1 LNTSSPPDEP
11 YPPEASLNGDER
23 LRGGTY
29 SRRQLFGSLPMLRWS
44 HGSRFRVARRLV
56 EPLAG
61 SRLLDYGCGDGTFL
75 ALVRDLFPSAVG
87 AEADAALA
95 AEASARFA
103 GEAGLRFVHTAAL
116 ASEPAGGF
124 GAAVCMEVL
133 EHCTPAVVD
142 AVVADLHRLLAPG
155 GTLVVSVPV
164 ETGPTLVGK
173 QLVRALAARRGM
185 EGYAQRETY
194 TAAEVARMLFARSG
208 APVER
213 PVYRTRFASG
223 QPNVY
228 HGHKGF
234 NWRALR
240 RRLQMDFVLRRTLF
254 SPIPLAG
261 SLLNSQAWFVLTP
274 R

>member
-1 LNTSSPPDEP
+1 MNPTPK
-11 YPPEASLNGDER
+11 ASLNGDER

-29 SRRQLFGSLPMLRWS
+29 SGRQLFGPLGMLRWS

-61 SRLLDYGCGDGTFL
+61 ARLLDYGCGDGTFL

-87 AEADAALA
+87 VEADPALA
-95 AEASARFA
+95 AEASTRFA
-103 GEAGLRFVHTAAL
+103 GEPGLRFVHTAAL
-116 ASEPAGGF
+116 TNEPDGGF

-133 EHCTPAVVD
+133 EHCTLPVVD
-142 AVVADLHRLLAPG
+142 AVVADLRRLVAPG
-155 GTLVVSVPV
+155 GTVVVSVPV
-164 ETGPTLVGK
+164 ETGPTLLGK

-185 EGYAQRETY
+185 EGYAERETY
-194 TAAEVARMLFARSG
+194 TAAEMARMLFAGSD
-208 APVER
+208 APVRR
-213 PVYRTRFASG
+213 PVYHTRFASG
-223 QPNVY
+223 EPNVY

-240 RRLQMDFVLRRTLF
+240 SRLQTDFVVRHTLF
-254 SPIPLAG
+254 SPLRFAG
-261 SLLNSQAWFVLTP
+261 PLLNSQAWFVLTP